1 MDINDFEVK
10 LKEQYLLLSSHLNEK
25 SKRLWA
31 ATEAQLYGYGGIIAV
46 NRATRISKKTIHKGL
61 SEIKNDKTLETK
73 RIRKVG
79 GGRKKITS
87 HDNKLLQDLDRLID
101 PATRGDPESPL
112 RWTSK
117 SLRKLEE
124 EMKTRGHKIS
134 YWAIRKNIKRTKI

>member
-79 GGRKKITS
+79 GGRK
-87 HDNKLLQDLDRLID
+87 
-101 PATRGDPESPL
+101 
-112 RWTSK
+112 
-117 SLRKLEE
+117 
-124 EMKTRGHKIS
+124 
-134 YWAIRKNIKRTKI
+134 